1 MNVLI
6 RILISTFF
14 VAIFYFREEQFNMDI
29 KETDIATQ
37 SIYHGKVVDLNVNTI
52 KLPNGKTA
60 KREIVHHAGSC
71 AAIVV
76 NKQKELL
83 LVEQWR
89 DPIQQVSLEIPAGLI
104 DANDISPQTAMKRE
118 LNEETGLEAEYWE
131 KVSEFYT
138 SPGFTDE
145 KVHLFYCDTLTK
157 LTHKKGLDADEFLN
171 CKWFAPNKLKEL
183 LSQNKIVDG
192 KTRYAISILD
202 NMTKTKVSS

>member
-6 RILISTFF
+6 KILISTFF
-14 VAIFYFREEQFNMDI
+14 VAIFYFREEQSNMDI
-29 KETDIATQ
+29 KEADLTTQ
-37 SIYHGKVVDLNVNTI
+37 AIYHGKVVDLKVNTI

-60 KREIVHHAGSC
+60 KREIVHHADSC

-76 NKQKELL
+76 NQQKELL

-104 DANDISPQTAMKRE
+104 DTNDISPQTAMKRE

-145 KVHLFYCDTLTK
+145 KIYLFYCDTLTK
-157 LTHKKGLDADEFLN
+157 LTHKKELDSDEFLN
-171 CKWFAPNKLKEL
+171 SKWFAPDELKEL
-183 LSQNKIVDG
+183 LTQNKIVDG

-202 NMTKTKVSS
+202 NMTK

>member
-6 RILISTFF
+6 KILISTFF

-29 KETDIATQ
+29 KETDLATQ
-37 SIYHGKVVDLNVNTI
+37 AIYHGKVVDLKVNTI

-60 KREIVHHAGSC
+60 KREIVHHADSC

-76 NKQKELL
+76 NQQKELL

-89 DPIQQVSLEIPAGLI
+89 DPIQQVSLEVPAGLI

-118 LNEETGLEAEYWE
+118 LNEETGLEAAYWE

-145 KVHLFYCDTLTK
+145 KIYLFYCDTLTK
-157 LTHKKGLDADEFLN
+157 LAHKKELDSDEFLN
-171 CKWFAPNKLKEL
+171 SKWFAPDELKEL
-183 LSQNKIVDG
+183 LAQNKILDG
-192 KTRYAISILD
+192 KTRYAISILE
-202 NMTKTKVSS
+202 NMTKAENK